1 MRRSTAAAVGTLTG
15 AALIVGVRLS
25 VTAPEVPA
33 AAPPPA
39 PAANEQPAGGEAG
52 AASKPAAKA
61 PTDKAPAEEK
71 EDEGKF
77 KNGTYKADAK
87 YVYGT
92 ISLSLKVTGG
102 KIASVQ
108 AGYPTANDSGTIN
121 PPAIESL
128 KASTLKAQS
137 ADVDAVS
144 GATLTSEAYVKGL
157 QAALDKAAK

>member
-39 PAANEQPAGGEAG
+39 APAANEQPAGGEAG
-52 AASKPAAKA
+52 AASKPA
-61 PTDKAPAEEK
+61 DKPPAAGEEEK
-71 EDEGKF
+71 ADEGKF

-121 PPAIESL
+121 PPAIETL
-128 KASTLKAQS
+128 KAATLKAQS

-144 GATLTSEAYVKGL
+144 GATLTSEAYLKGL